1 MKTKQFDNVLQ
12 DHKDRV
18 YSYSLYLLKNRE
30 DAEDVTQE
38 VFVRFWENQEKV
50 NRKKVLSWLLTV
62 THHRCIDLL
71 RQKRASVSRQRMT
84 RHVEVDHLAANPDC
98 SWNPEKQLEESE
110 TRETLISAMDRLP
123 DKTKSYLLL
132 HYYQGLKYED
142 ISKMLDEKVSTVKV
156 AVHRGRRLLKDVLT
170 QSFPERTVI

>member
-1 MKTKQFDNVLQ
+1 MKTKQFDNILQ

-84 RHVEVDHLAANPDC
+84 CLMEVDHLAANTDC
-98 SWNPEKQLEESE
+98 CWNPEKHLEDSE
-110 TRETLISAMDRLP
+110 TREKLINAMDKLP
-123 DKTKSYLLL
+123 DKTRSILLL
-132 HYYQGLKYED
+132 HYYQGFKYED
-142 ISKMLDEKVSTVKV
+142 ISKMLDSKVSTVKV
-156 AVHRGRRLLKDVLT
+156 AVHRGKRILKDALT